1 MREAAYC
8 DPNSLQVSHSFVA
21 PRPPSPA
28 HCAPEGHH
36 RAQAEI
42 LKRGLAEDA
51 AALDALL
58 PAVLER
64 AFRGEL

>member
-1 MREAAYC
+1 VFY
-8 DPNSLQVSHSFVA
+8 SFVD

-36 RAQAEI
+36 RAQADT
-42 LKRGLAEDA
+42 LKRGRAEDA
-51 AALDALL
+51 EALDALL

-64 AFRGEL
+64 ALQGEL